1 MELAEVIEQTEFDP
15 VTNSTDQEGW
25 TAFIDRELKVLST
38 TEPCRT
44 AFAWL
49 PDGIVGRRLGDLV
62 NLAPLTSLVVAGFCF
77 ESKLVAIQGRIFACS
92 YVPVQESGK
101 STGGFLTLVEG
112 DEATIYPHG
121 DRLEALPVD
130 IAQSLGP
137 LTDIVQDGLIV
148 VDRQGIVTLANQ
160 HFADAVGARAQDM
173 IGHHILKVYTDSQ
186 NSRLPTVMETGQAEV
201 GWPHLINGR
210 EVVACR
216 YPLFRDGKVVGA
228 LGRIL
233 FRDVREVALLAAQI
247 NTLMGREAK
256 IPPKISKHCDFYYDV
271 NSIVGNSHAMRAL
284 KGTLMRVA
292 KRGSSVLIVGE
303 SGTGKELLAH
313 SIHAASPRRYGPF
326 VRVNCAAI
334 PEHLLESELFGY
346 ADGAFTG
353 ARKGGQIGKF
363 ELANAGT
370 LFMDEISDMS
380 ISMQAKLLRVLQE
393 KEVTPLGCAETRKFD
408 VRIVTATNVN
418 LEKLVESGKFRRDL
432 YYRLNVVPLRVP
444 PLRQRIEDIASI
456 VEHFI
461 DSFNE
466 EFELRVKGL
475 TPEAWEIIMQYSFP
489 GNIRELRNIIESAFN
504 MVQGPQIKKADL
516 PDYLLQAVVR
526 LPTEPEDVL
535 LGAGIE
541 TGNGNRPLPDILDEV
556 ERYLIDEAIKQTDGN
571 KNAAATL
578 LGISRPGIYKKLQK
592 HRAAPLEDRF
602 LKAVSR

>member
-1 MELAEVIEQTEFDP
+1 MEAILDLAEMIDRTEFEPAMSDESG
-15 VTNSTDQEGW
+15 VCW

-38 TEPCRT
+38 NEHCRT
-44 AFAWL
+44 LFEWL
-49 PDGIVGRRLGDLV
+49 PDEIVGKRLGDLV

-77 ESKLVAIQGRIFACS
+77 KSKLIVVHGRLLECS
-92 YVPVQESGK
+92 YVPIQENGK
-101 STGGFLTLVEG
+101 SIGGFLSLMEG
-112 DEATIYPHG
+112 DESTLYPYG
-121 DRLEALPVD
+121 DSLEALPVD

-148 VDRQGIVTLANQ
+148 VDRQGTVTLVNQ

-173 IGHHILKVYTDSQ
+173 IGQHILKVYTDSQ

-210 EVVACR
+210 EVVGCR
-216 YPLFRDGKVVGA
+216 YPLFRDGEVVGA

-233 FRDVREVALLAAQI
+233 FRDVREVALLAEQI

-256 IPPKISKHCDFYYDV
+256 IPPKISKHCDFHYDV
-271 NSIVGNSHAMRAL
+271 NSIVGTSNAMREL
-284 KGTLMRVA
+284 KETMLRVA
-292 KRGSSVLIVGE
+292 KRGSSVLLIGE

-326 VRVNCAAI
+326 VKVNCAAI
-334 PEHLLESELFGY
+334 PAHLLESELFGY

-363 ELANAGT
+363 ELANTGT

-380 ISMQAKLLRVLQE
+380 ISMQAKLLRILQE

-418 LEKLVESGKFRRDL
+418 LEKLVEEGKFRRDL
-432 YYRLNVVPLRVP
+432 YYRLNVVPVLVP
-444 PLRQRIEDIASI
+444 PLRQRIEDISPI

-461 DSFNE
+461 DTFNE

-475 TPEAWEIIMQYSFP
+475 APDAWEIIMQYSFP

-504 MVQGPQIKKADL
+504 MVQGPWIKRSDL
-516 PDYLLQAVVR
+516 PDYLLHAAVR
-526 LPTEPEDVL
+526 LPTKPEDIL

-541 TGNGNRPLPDILDEV
+541 HRNGSRSLPDILDEV
-556 ERYLIDEAIKQTDGN
+556 ERYLIDEAIEQAGGN

-592 HRAAPLEDRF
+592 HRDMTD
-602 LKAVSR
+602 